1 MSSGLRYLLDTN
13 VLSETRRQRADPKV
27 TAFLS
32 KVDAQ
37 SLFISALTIG
47 ELRKGIA
54 IRYRTAPDA
63 AVLLADWV
71 DEVEQSFADRIVPI
85 DAAVSRRWGELSADR
100 SRPVI
105 DTLIAATALVH
116 GLTLV
121 TRNENDVRGI
131 DVPVINPWENL
142 RVVRKKKH

>member
-1 MSSGLRYLLDTN
+1 MSGGLRYLLDTN
-13 VLSETRRQRADPKV
+13 VLSETRRKQADPKV
-27 TAFLS
+27 MAFL
-32 KVDAQ
+32 DAADAD
-37 SLFISALTIG
+37 SLFISVLTIG

-54 IRYRTAPDA
+54 IKRRADPDA
-63 AVLLADWV
+63 ARSLAAWV
-71 DEVEQSFADRIVPI
+71 DGMEQSFADRIVPI

-121 TRNENDVRGI
+121 TRNGSDMRGI
-131 DVPVINPWENL
+131 DVPIINPWEG
-142 RVVRKKKH
+142 RRPTRTKK